1 MSNDP
6 NAKKA
11 PSDDP
16 LVIASVTFRQV
27 TTIGGY
33 GNDSWSLETA
43 SRTQLHLRV
52 RCEETPKG
60 LVFHYANGAVYQRIT
75 VPWGNI
81 ADITEVPRS
90 ALKDTTRQFLETAGR
105 R

>member
-6 NAKKA
+6 KKP

-16 LVIASVTFRQV
+16 LVISSVTFRQV

-33 GNDSWSLETA
+33 GTDSWSLESA
-43 SRTQLHLRV
+43 SRTQLHGRV

-60 LVFHYANGAVYQRIT
+60 LVFHYAAGTVYQRIT
-75 VPWGNI
+75 VPWGNV
-81 ADITEVPRS
+81 ADVTEVPRS
-90 ALKDTTRQFLETAGR
+90 SLKDTTRAFLETAGR